1 MSEDRFH
8 LFQPSFNR
16 SVRVDAVDD
25 SLSANGGVLLLREVD
40 HILSITQNLG
50 EALHDP
56 RDPSRIRYPHAE
68 LLRERLFAFAC
79 GYSKQSDIDQLAH
92 DPAFRAA
99 VWNRAGERVAE
110 ERLGSQSGQ
119 SRLLDRIVLKDNREI
134 IRNHIAEPVIRH
146 RMVKSERK
154 IKSATID
161 VDALPVTVYGK
172 QEGAAFN
179 GYYQRKV
186 YAPFAAYLSPSGD
199 LDDARGVSGF
209 VLGKLRN
216 GDAAPAEGG
225 LEFIVAAHERA
236 MTICQQVDVR
246 ADAAFAH
253 GAILDRLTDRG
264 IHFLMRLPENPAL
277 KRIAAE
283 YAKRQPGRPPA
294 DGYEYTIDLGP
305 YKASTWKHAQRLIL
319 VVVDKPDDKG
329 RLKLF
334 PDYFFL
340 VTNWSASSRTPDA
353 LLDHYRQRGTFEDRF
368 GELNQSLGVRL
379 SSPTFAENEATYL
392 LSLLAFNMVEVL
404 RRETECATG
413 SGWDLRRFQRTV
425 LQVGARLVKGGRS
438 LRFLLMAPFAAIWR
452 LVAGRIQKW
461 SDHLA
466 KWIPRGR
473 HLVPPPPHAHLCYHP
488 RL

>member
-1 MSEDRFH
+1 MSEDRNT
-8 LFQPSFNR
+8 LFRPTFNR
-16 SVRVDAVDD
+16 SVRVEAVDD
-25 SLSANGGVLLLREVD
+25 SLSANAGVLLLREMD
-40 HILSITQNLG
+40 HILSITHDLG

-56 RDPSRIRYPHAE
+56 RDPSRTRLPNAE
-68 LLRERLFAFAC
+68 LLRERLFALAC
-79 GYSKQSDIDQLAH
+79 GYSKQLDINELAH
-92 DPAFRAA
+92 DPAFRTA
-99 VWNRAGERVAE
+99 VWNRAGDKVAD

-119 SRLLDRIVLKDNREI
+119 SRLLDRTVLEDNRDI

-146 RMVKSERK
+146 RMVKSDRK

-161 VDALPVTVYGK
+161 VDALPITVYGK

-199 LDDARGVSGF
+199 LDDGRGVSGF

-225 LEFIVAAHERA
+225 LEFMLKAHERA
-236 MTICQQVDVR
+236 KTICEQVDVR

-253 GAILDRLTDRG
+253 GAILDSLTDRN
-264 IHFLMRLPENPAL
+264 IHFLMRLAENPAL
-277 KRIAAE
+277 KRIAADH
-283 YAKRQPGRPPA
+283 AKRKPGRPPA
-294 DGYEYTIDLGP
+294 DGYEYTIDLGS
-305 YKASTWKHAQRLIL
+305 YQASTWKHQQRLIL
-319 VVVDKPDDKG
+319 VVVDKPDEEG
-329 RLKLF
+329 RRKLF

-340 VTNWSASSRTPDA
+340 VTNWSATSRTPDE

-368 GELNQSLGVRL
+368 GELNQSFGVRL
-379 SSPTFAENEATYL
+379 SSPTFAENEATFL

-404 RRETECATG
+404 RREAECATG
-413 SGWDLRRFQRTV
+413 NGWDLRRFQRTV
-425 LQVGARLVKGGRS
+425 LQVGARMVKGS
-438 LRFLLMAPFAAIWR
+438 HYLRFLLMAPFAAIWS

-473 HLVPPPPHAHLCYHP
+473 HLVPPPQHAHLCYHP